1 MSNYLPAT
9 LGIAAMLM
17 ASPALANDV
26 SVPSGGKVAEEL
38 QIPSL
43 ALPTN
48 HLGQMPTGPLIY
60 VAEILPPIP
69 SEALKLLKLEMLIPE
84 VDSFNSRTAQW
95 GPNPMEAAMKVD
107 ISTVGGPASE
117 GDAIDFVALNREGL
131 SRLPLVDPRTE
142 TSEMF
147 SLETVGLPVP
157 LLTPS
162 RFSKTKS

>member
-48 HLGQMPTGPLIY
+48 HFAQMPTGPFVSFKIN
-60 VAEILPPIP
+60 VAEVLPPIP
-69 SEALKLLKLEMLIPE
+69 SEALKLEMLIPE

-95 GPNPMEAAMKVD
+95 GPNPLEAAMKGE

-117 GDAIDFVALNREGL
+117 GDAIDFAALNREGL
-131 SRLPLVDPRTE
+131 SRLPLADPRME
-142 TSEMF
+142 TGEMF

-157 LLTPS
+157 LPTPS
-162 RFSKTKS
+162 RF

>member
-1 MSNYLPAT
+1 
-9 LGIAAMLM
+9 
-17 ASPALANDV
+17 
-26 SVPSGGKVAEEL
+26 
-38 QIPSL
+38 
-43 ALPTN
+43 
-48 HLGQMPTGPLIY
+48 MPTGPLIY

-84 VDSFNSRTAQW
+84 MDSFNSRTAQW

-107 ISTVGGPASE
+107 ISTVGGPAGE

>member
-17 ASPALANDV
+17 ASSALANDV

-48 HLGQMPTGPLIY
+48 HFAQMPTGPFVSFKIY

-131 SRLPLVDPRTE
+131 SRLPLVD
-142 TSEMF
+142 SEMF

-157 LLTPS
+157 SPHP
-162 RFSKTKS
+162 RVFKTKS